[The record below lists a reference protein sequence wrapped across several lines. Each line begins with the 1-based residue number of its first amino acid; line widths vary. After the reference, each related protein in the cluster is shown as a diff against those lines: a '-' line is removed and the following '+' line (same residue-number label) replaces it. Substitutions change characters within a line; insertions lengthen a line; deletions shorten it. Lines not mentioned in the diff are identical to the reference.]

1 MDISKLL
8 DGGGDSESEEEEEVE
23 SEQDSS
29 EEVDSKLQN
38 LLSNLSSK
46 RSLEED
52 ESSTLEPSKKARHV
66 LSERTE
72 SMPESEY
79 ASGTSNQQLRLE
91 DLLDPLNGQSGL
103 SSLRNSTRALGNGG
117 EKTAI
122 ASKRGGGALS
132 APLASIIQDK
142 LDRKAAYELTKE
154 EVEGWKPT
162 IKRLREAEHLSFPLQ
177 ETKLDQTSTA
187 SLTANFKAQK
197 GGLED
202 EIERMLMESGMTER
216 QLKEEEELKM
226 KELDPKEVKRRR
238 EELKKMRELMFRAE
252 IKAKRIS
259 KIKSKAFRKIA
270 RKEKERERKK
280 LEEAGLLGDEEDGE
294 MDEESRMKKE
304 RDRAMERATLKH
316 KNTSKWAK
324 NSLGRN
330 HQTQESRNAI
340 EDQLRRGEE
349 LRRKIHGLNSD
360 SEDEE
365 EDEDEE
371 FDSDGDRIDN
381 DREKAFDEL
390 KSLEE
395 REEKKRLKDEI
406 ELDGKHK
413 NVMNMKFMKDAR
425 KKNEAR
431 NRGEMDEFRNQME
444 KMGKN
449 PGQSEDEEEDQ
460 VDGLGSKRNISSNGG
475 RAIYGTGRIETQTS
489 NPFTMEKPSESS
501 SDSTSPTLQASD
513 DALMGRDNEK
523 KTISNKS
530 SKLARKKGLGAFI
543 LDSSSDSNS
552 AANPWLVETS
562 KGPTQSKKKNQ
573 VLIGKEGSA
582 SSRLENRV
590 EKQVKKGDE
599 ARRNELEDAKLE
611 ISMNAKPNQKAQE
624 KSKRVKIQSPGKDD
638 SESEAEDSDFQ
649 EEDSDDEREAD
660 ELTAVSGKGVKTSN
674 PNAFKQRKLVSQAFA
689 GDDVSADFAL
699 QKARIVA
706 EDGPKTEDL
715 TLPGWGSWGGQ
726 GTKQRKNKSGAQKR
740 FVKEIKGL
748 DPEKRKDRNM
758 KNVIINEKKDK
769 KNEKYKAK
777 DLPFPYTSKAQYE
790 MDMKSSIGKEWNTT
804 TQNQRLTLPKVV
816 TKPGKV
822 IKPIEKKF

>member
-395 REEKKRLKDEI
+395 REEKKRFKDEI

-431 NRGEMDEFRNQME
+431 NRGEMDEFRIKWKRWERILVNLKMKRKIKSMAWEARGTSVPMVEEPFME
-444 KMGKN
+444 
-449 PGQSEDEEEDQ
+449 
-460 VDGLGSKRNISSNGG
+460 
-475 RAIYGTGRIETQTS
+475 
-489 NPFTMEKPSESS
+489 
-501 SDSTSPTLQASD
+501 
-513 DALMGRDNEK
+513 
-523 KTISNKS
+523 
-530 SKLARKKGLGAFI
+530 
-543 LDSSSDSNS
+543 
-552 AANPWLVETS
+552 LVELKLKLRILSLWRNPLKVLVILLLQLFKLLTTHS
-562 KGPTQSKKKNQ
+562 WVETTRRRPSRTNHLNWQGRKVWEPSFSTVHRIPTQQ
-573 VLIGKEGSA
+573 LILGW
-582 SSRLENRV
+582 SR
-590 EKQVKKGDE
+590 
-599 ARRNELEDAKLE
+599 
-611 ISMNAKPNQKAQE
+611 
-624 KSKRVKIQSPGKDD
+624 
-638 SESEAEDSDFQ
+638 
-649 EEDSDDEREAD
+649 
-660 ELTAVSGKGVKTSN
+660 
-674 PNAFKQRKLVSQAFA
+674 
-689 GDDVSADFAL
+689 
-699 QKARIVA
+699 
-706 EDGPKTEDL
+706 
-715 TLPGWGSWGGQ
+715 
-726 GTKQRKNKSGAQKR
+726 
-740 FVKEIKGL
+740 
-748 DPEKRKDRNM
+748 
-758 KNVIINEKKDK
+758 
-769 KNEKYKAK
+769 
-777 DLPFPYTSKAQYE
+777 
-790 MDMKSSIGKEWNTT
+790 
-804 TQNQRLTLPKVV
+804 LPKVQLN
-816 TKPGKV
+816 PRRR
-822 IKPIEKKF
+822 IKS